1 MYFDKSYANKKQ
13 KVEKI
18 NPQLTGDQKQ
28 EIISE
33 VLTQVDKKLKDSQA
47 IEILKGV
54 AKQQREWLMQHKE
67 IVKKLE
73 SQLEL
78 LSGKKTI

>member
-1 MYFDKSYANKKQ
+1 MTDDF
-13 KVEKI
+13 
-18 NPQLTGDQKQ
+18 KQ

-54 AKQQREWLMQHKE
+54 AKQQREWLLQHKA
-67 IVKKLE
+67 IVKGLE